1 MLVHILLIFTNAV
14 KLWLP
19 TLMRIKPLLLSLL
32 LPSCI
37 VASIRELVNKLF
49 STSAI
54 NLQPLQMAEFPSNMD
69 MDINAEIIRERF
81 TSSSKVSLRELSTH
95 LTASFTPYYKRMEIQ
110 NKFLDKDTQEPI
122 DSYQLSYLLNNK

>member
-1 MLVHILLIFTNAV
+1 
-14 KLWLP
+14 
-19 TLMRIKPLLLSLL
+19 MRIKPLLLSLL

-81 TSSSKVSLRELSTH
+81 TSSSKVSSRELSTH
-95 LTASFTPYYKRMEIQ
+95 LTASFTPYHKRMEIQ

>member
-54 NLQPLQMAEFPSNMD
+54 NLQPFQMAQFSSNMD
-69 MDINAEIIRERF
+69 MNINTNIIRERSI
-81 TSSSKVSLRELSTH
+81 SSSKISSRELSTH
-95 LTASFTPYYKRMEIQ
+95 LIASSSPYHERMEMQ
-110 NKFLDKDTQEPI
+110 NNLLDKDVQEPI
-122 DSYQLSYLLNNK
+122 NNSQLSYTLNRE